1 MPYFNYKDVSSWGLG
16 TGYWPWYR
24 STAVSTVIPNAK
36 VYPYPQWT
44 RGHTVLHHR
53 FAILRRYCHL
63 AYPSTPRSSALQNHK
78 SEMQNSFGPQ
88 PPNFGGW
95 QGNGWRRT
103 GCTPTDVNAASRQ
116 KTVVEACVPL
126 FTEGISTRGILR
138 NTCSDFWCSLF
149 WLILHIISVLE
160 YPLFRFGTPF

>member
-1 MPYFNYKDVSSWGLG
+1 MSL
-16 TGYWPWYR
+16 
-24 STAVSTVIPNAK
+24 A
-36 VYPYPQWT
+36 YPQWT

-126 FTEGISTRGILR
+126 STEGMLYILTLLTASSISYRPFSCNIPPLSVQKPQKSTGLSHDAEPLL
-138 NTCSDFWCSLF
+138 CFLVF
-149 WLILHIISVLE
+149 ISEL
-160 YPLFRFGTPF
+160 L

>member
-1 MPYFNYKDVSSWGLG
+1 MSICHMVRKPFMFIHPL
-16 TGYWPWYR
+16 R
-24 STAVSTVIPNAK
+24 EIPKCLLKQMKWHIYSKCDNNK
-36 VYPYPQWT
+36 SYPQWT

-63 AYPSTPRSSALQNHK
+63 AYPSTPRSSALQNRK

-126 FTEGISTRGILR
+126 STEGNIS
-138 NTCSDFWCSLF
+138 
-149 WLILHIISVLE
+149 
-160 YPLFRFGTPF
+160 

>member
-63 AYPSTPRSSALQNHK
+63 AYPSTPRSSALQNRK

-126 FTEGISTRGILR
+126 STEGIIMNYFHIDILQQ
-138 NTCSDFWCSLF
+138 
-149 WLILHIISVLE
+149 LIQTFKRHICIMV
-160 YPLFRFGTPF
+160 

>member
-1 MPYFNYKDVSSWGLG
+1 MKLMSL
-16 TGYWPWYR
+16 
-24 STAVSTVIPNAK
+24 A
-36 VYPYPQWT
+36 YPQWT

-126 FTEGISTRGILR
+126 STEGMLYILTLLTASSISYRPFSCNIL
-138 NTCSDFWCSLF
+138 LF
-149 WLILHIISVLE
+149 IRTTNNRIGTGKYICFSTTFFFCRHLADYNYLICFKIA
-160 YPLFRFGTPF
+160 